1 VRFFAKLF
9 GTGGDNPADSERAKE
24 LFNHGVAAS
33 LDAAEL
39 LSSGDVE
46 RAKGQSR
53 HAIDQFRMALKL
65 VPKSSTFAGALGH
78 ELHVLAATF
87 GEGDFNEAQ
96 EFLLKAVQLEPD
108 NVAFLCDLG
117 LCRANLGDL
126 PGAQENFQRVCALNE
141 SRETREHI
149 ATAMADIGQRAF
161 DYGTKLQSEGQE
173 QQGVEYKRFAIGAS
187 MLACRTHDMRRDLA
201 RQVSVFARDIGD
213 SETADEYAA
222 IASG

>member
-1 VRFFAKLF
+1 MSLFGKLF
-9 GTGGDNPADSERAKE
+9 RAGSDNPADSERAKE
-24 LFNHGVAAS
+24 LFNNGVAAS

-46 RAKGQSR
+46 KARGQSR
-53 HAIDQFRMALKL
+53 HAIDQFRMALKM

-78 ELHVLAATF
+78 ELYVCAAAF
-87 GEGDFNEAQ
+87 GEGDFAEAQ
-96 EFLLKAVQLEPD
+96 EFLLKAVQSEPD
-108 NVAFLCDLG
+108 NVAFLCELG
-117 LCRANLGDL
+117 LCRANQGDL
-126 PGAQENFQRVCALNE
+126 PGAQEDFQRVLELNN

-161 DYGTKLQSEGQE
+161 DHGTKLQSEGQE
-173 QQGVEYKRFAIGAS
+173 QQGRSYKTFAIGAS
-187 MLACRTHDMRRDLA
+187 MLAYRTHNIRRDLA

-213 SETADEYAA
+213 AKTADEYAA